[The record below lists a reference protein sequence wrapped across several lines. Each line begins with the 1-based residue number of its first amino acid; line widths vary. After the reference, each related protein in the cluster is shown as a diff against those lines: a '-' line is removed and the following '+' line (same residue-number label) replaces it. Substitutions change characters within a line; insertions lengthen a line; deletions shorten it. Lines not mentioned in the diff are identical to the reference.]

1 MRLRGS
7 PRPYPT
13 PHSLDPGIA
22 ANGDPGLREVA
33 ASRHLVCGE
42 HLDQKAGNSGG
53 HAVEEK

>member
-1 MRLRGS
+1 
-7 PRPYPT
+7 
-13 PHSLDPGIA
+13 LDPGIA